1 MDILKTKRILALIII
16 ALIFVSQINAQTLSG
31 QSYVPGEDIRSAF
44 KESYRLEAKGKIGS
58 AIEAL
63 RNVYSKSSYELNL
76 RLGYLSNLKGL
87 HSDAIF
93 FYNTAIGIMPL
104 SIEARLG
111 LANPVIAIEDWTT
124 LENTYNDILKIDP
137 NNAQVNY
144 KLGMMFYYR
153 ADYNGAAKYIEKTV
167 NMYPF
172 DYYSVL
178 MLGWTYNYL
187 GKTREAE
194 VLFNKVLLIAPDDAS
209 ALEGLGLLGKK

>member
-1 MDILKTKRILALIII
+1 
-16 ALIFVSQINAQTLSG
+16 
-31 QSYVPGEDIRSAF
+31 
-44 KESYRLEAKGKIGS
+44 
-58 AIEAL
+58 
-63 RNVYSKSSYELNL
+63 
-76 RLGYLSNLKGL
+76 
-87 HSDAIF
+87 
-93 FYNTAIGIMPL
+93 MPL
-104 SIEARLG
+104 SVEARLG

-137 NNAQVNY
+137 NNSQVNY

-178 MLGWTYNYL
+178 MLGWTYYNL

-194 VLFNKVLLIAPDDAS
+194 VLFNKVLLISPDDAS
-209 ALEGLGLLGKK
+209 ALEGLGLLKK